1 MKKFFVVLLS
11 CLTISILPAC
21 SDDVSQEEYQSL
33 EDSLEQLQFQYDQ
46 LSYNY
51 DSLKNDY
58 ASLQE
63 EYASYKEEVDSN
75 DSSELFTDSSSSEGS
90 SDDTYEEI
98 TDGELFDSVSAV
110 HSDVDLSAIE
120 DTLYITINLTNS
132 NVTDNTSLFFDVV
145 NEICDTCH
153 IEDFY
158 SSISFTMSVDSDR
171 IAMLTLLHYSSPTSF
186 SSSYVAFDGEYEEVF
201 DEQYEASFLSND
213 IVHAFESA
221 LDELGEKYGINP

>member
-63 EYASYKEEVDSN
+63 E
-75 DSSELFTDSSSSEGS
+75 
-90 SDDTYEEI
+90 
-98 TDGELFDSVSAV
+98 
-110 HSDVDLSAIE
+110 
-120 DTLYITINLTNS
+120 
-132 NVTDNTSLFFDVV
+132 
-145 NEICDTCH
+145 
-153 IEDFY
+153 
-158 SSISFTMSVDSDR
+158 R
-171 IAMLTLLHYSSPTSF
+171 
-186 SSSYVAFDGEYEEVF
+186 
-201 DEQYEASFLSND
+201 
-213 IVHAFESA
+213 
-221 LDELGEKYGINP
+221 